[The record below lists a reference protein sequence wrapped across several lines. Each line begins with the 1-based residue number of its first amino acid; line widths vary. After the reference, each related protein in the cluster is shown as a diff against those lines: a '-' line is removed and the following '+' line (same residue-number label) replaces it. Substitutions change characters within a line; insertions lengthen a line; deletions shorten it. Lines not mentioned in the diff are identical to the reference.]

1 MDAAAKKW
9 IQQYKKLF
17 DQVAARN
24 AGMNVVEDVTT
35 VERKEQIKKIGK
47 LVDELGGTATQVPEK
62 VIKKIGKLVPDENAE
77 SDKKTASGTKVQDSG
92 ERFAVES
99 DSKTKIT
106 AEMTDSERAG
116 VLRNRTLTVPV
127 YQGQADSV
135 IEDVKRNYENEK
147 KRFGKKAVVEIA
159 EKLGIIGESIN
170 FDDVDVQIELSKSN
184 LKESVVKE
192 ADPTQVAKL
201 LPILSQTAEKS
212 VVVERHKNRYYYD
225 NDTEYVD
232 NLIGAYIDGKDLV
245 PVRFGL
251 KHSRT
256 GKTTLYV
263 LIDQNKISL
272 DKLGKIKND
281 RGLQD
286 ASSDLTKSNSLPRS
300 VDYSISQILSLVNT
314 KDLLRYIPDDFLN
327 SEQIKGKRKAIA
339 ETQEYTNKKNDE
351 KYARYIEEGKKSA
364 AKQMLSAKA
373 KDKGYTGDSD
383 YQGSL
388 AFNGAA
394 PSSNAYYS
402 TKEERIEAFERGDFE
417 GDYSFGDFIDNGL
430 DGHDLEWQL
439 KNPIAASGRDSATL
453 ASLRNLNSVIR
464 QGKRKIKMYRAVDSK
479 IKENRFR
486 NGDWITPS
494 REYAERH
501 IELQVWESGR
511 IIEQEVSIDDIWWNG
526 DDINEWGYDN
536 GDTNEVYK
544 NTPNNVKT
552 TEITYDD
559 EGKLI
564 PLSRRYDESN
574 PDSRYALADGKRAT
588 AGEVAAV
595 KSSISKKGIDPKG
608 IIAIADKYFARYS
621 GQLTRTGVRY
631 EFLAAAD
638 MLFDLTAESGDRAYA
653 SVEALAEELV
663 TNEKDTSGMT
673 EDIKEMKRHIR

>member
-24 AGMNVVEDVTT
+24 AGNNVAEMSA
-35 VERKEQIKKIGK
+35 EFRGQS
-47 LVDELGGTATQVPEK
+47 
-62 VIKKIGKLVPDENAE
+62 AE
-77 SDKKTASGTKVQDSG
+77 SNKKTASSTKEQDSG
-92 ERFAVES
+92 ERFAIET

-116 VLRNRTLTVPV
+116 VLRNRTLTVPI

-135 IEDVKRNYENEK
+135 IEDVKRNYEKEK

-232 NLIGAYIDGKDLV
+232 NLIGAYIDGNDLV

-300 VDYSISQILSLVNT
+300 VDYSIPQILSLVNT

-327 SEQIKGKRKAIA
+327 SEQIKAKRKAIA
-339 ETQEYTNKKNDE
+339 ETKEYTNKKNDE
-351 KYARYIEEGKKSA
+351 KYTRYTEEGKKSA

-453 ASLRNLNSVIR
+453 ASLHNLNSVIR
-464 QGKRKIKMYRAVDSK
+464 QGKRTIKMYRAVDSK

-501 IELQVWESGR
+501 IELQDWESGR

-595 KSSISKKGIDPKG
+595 KSSISKRGIDPKG

-673 EDIKEMKRHIR
+673 EDIKEMKRHIREITFEVREWA